1 MSLIVWVWKL
11 NGLRA
16 PLTGGGPMLSNVPS
30 APKEGLK
37 FVEGGIGELM
47 EPNRVGKVSAMGE
60 RAFGSKEVFECTVR
74 ETPSIPSPPSSCSP
88 GIGVGGVGVRGGA
101 GIGRLEAIEAVV
113 SISGYHQRVCERVWK
128 VLWLDAYA

>member
-1 MSLIVWVWKL
+1 
-11 NGLRA
+11 
-16 PLTGGGPMLSNVPS
+16 MLSNVPS

-60 RAFGSKEVFECTVR
+60 RAFGSKEVFDCTVR
-74 ETPSIPSPPSSCSP
+74 ETPSIPGPPSSCSP

-113 SISGYHQRVCERVWK
+113 SVSGYH
-128 VLWLDAYA
+128 